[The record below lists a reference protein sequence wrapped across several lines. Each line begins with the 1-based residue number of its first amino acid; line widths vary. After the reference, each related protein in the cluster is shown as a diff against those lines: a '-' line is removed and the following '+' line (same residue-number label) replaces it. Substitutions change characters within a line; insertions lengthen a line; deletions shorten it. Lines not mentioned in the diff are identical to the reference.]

1 MEKLLYLSLWWSLIS
16 TGFLCITAYFM
27 SCLLSYVSYNQ
38 PPSNFSLCLV
48 KTLCQT
54 FLSHNFFFLSHIVSS
69 WLLKNLLVATPILAM
84 SEWRKKTL
92 KRENWIWMSS
102 LQKWNVDTFLVKG
115 QITSQV
121 CVGCLAKNHYTKVK

>member
-54 FLSHNFFFLSHIVSS
+54 FLSHNFFFSLTHRFILTPEKSVSGNSNIGNVRVKKKNFKKGKLNLNVITAKMKRWYILSERTDHIPGMCGLFS
-69 WLLKNLLVATPILAM
+69 K
-84 SEWRKKTL
+84 E
-92 KRENWIWMSS
+92 S
-102 LQKWNVDTFLVKG
+102 LHK
-115 QITSQV
+115 S
-121 CVGCLAKNHYTKVK
+121 